1 MIGFARPYLIGGAV
15 AALVASHGWV
25 YWLGWSGANDR
36 WQARVDVLATARQ
49 MDAARIDGLSEA
61 LRRAQAERD
70 RQAAD
75 AEAEAEADDDAGR
88 VALPPRAA
96 DRVLGR

>member
-1 MIGFARPYLIGGAV
+1 MLGFARPYLIGGAV
-15 AALVASHGWV
+15 ALLIGSHGGA
-25 YWLGWSGANDR
+25 YWWGWSSANDR
-36 WQARVDVLATARQ
+36 WEARVASLTAARQ

-61 LRRAQAERD
+61 LERAQAERD

-88 VALPPRAA
+88 VSLPPRAA